1 MSTVELRPAPVTEP
15 TASKRRRWPWLL
27 AGGAFM
33 IVIAPVVLFAGAGNP
48 PCELALA
55 ATGTAGGSASSGMFA
70 QPLQLQPDHWYRVGA
85 TEYGGPGDPT
95 SSAWGASGAYL
106 PSVPDSFAELS
117 VLDTNPA
124 NTGTFT
130 FQDANAL
137 NNLPYGT
144 AVRVAAG
151 DRQRVLYKRDVGYGQ
166 GPGQAIP
173 YRVDVWWQSAA
184 ALGISKTPVAI
195 ELAPSSGA
203 GALLGQLPAV
213 ASTGP
218 DPSIS
223 DGNCPAADGGPLP
236 LTPGQQAKILRNGLA
251 AAPADAPAAVK
262 RAIAAGNQLIS
273 KPYVYGGGHGQP
285 LTELGSGYDCS
296 GATSYILH
304 GAGTFGLYAEDST
317 GLESF
322 GQPGAGRWITV
333 YANSG
338 HAFIDVAGVVMN
350 TAWYAPVQ
358 PTTPSSGPRW
368 QPASTIPAQ
377 YAGDQYGGFVQRHPQ
392 GL

>member
-1 MSTVELRPAPVTEP
+1 MSAVELRAVPVVGP
-15 TASKRRRWPWLL
+15 TAWKRRRWPWLL

-48 PCELALA
+48 PCELGPTTVAPSGPA
-55 ATGTAGGSASSGMFA
+55 PSGMFA
-70 QPLQLQPDHWYRVGA
+70 QPLQLQPHHWYRVGA

-106 PSVPDSFAELS
+106 PAEPDSFAELS

-124 NTGTFT
+124 NTGSFT

-144 AVRVAAG
+144 ALRVAAG

-173 YRVDVWWQSAA
+173 YRLDVWWRSAA
-184 ALGISKTPVAI
+184 PLGVSKTPVAI

-203 GALLGQLPAV
+203 GALLGQLPPATPTV
-213 ASTGP
+213 SATG
-218 DPSIS
+218 SS
-223 DGNCPAADGGPLP
+223 AGTCPAAVGGPLP
-236 LTPGQQAKILRNGLA
+236 LTPGQQAKILPNGLA
-251 AAPADAPAAVK
+251 AAPDDAPAAVK

-273 KPYVYGGGHGQP
+273 KPYVWGGGHGLP
-285 LTELGSGYDCS
+285 LTELASGYDCS
-296 GATSYILH
+296 GATSYVLY
-304 GAGTFGLYAEDST
+304 GAGAFGTYAMDST
-317 GLESF
+317 QLESY
-322 GQPGAGRWITV
+322 GHAGPGGWITV

-350 TAWYAPVQ
+350 TAWYAPVN
-358 PTTPSSGPRW
+358 PTVPSSGPRW

-377 YAGDQYGGFVQRHPQ
+377 YAGDRYGGFVQRHPE

>member
-1 MSTVELRPAPVTEP
+1 
-15 TASKRRRWPWLL
+15 
-27 AGGAFM
+27 M
-33 IVIAPVVLFAGAGNP
+33 IIIAPVVLFAGAGNP
-48 PCELALA
+48 PCELVPTAG
-55 ATGTAGGSASSGMFA
+55 TTDGTAPSGMFA

-144 AVRVAAG
+144 AVRVATG

-173 YRVDVWWQSAA
+173 YRVDVWWQSAV

-203 GALLGQLPAV
+203 GALLGQLPAG
-213 ASTGP
+213 AATGL
-218 DPSIS
+218 DPSMS

-236 LTPGQQAKILRNGLA
+236 LTPGEQAKILRNGLA
-251 AAPADAPAAVK
+251 AAPAGAPGAVK

-322 GQPGAGRWITV
+322 GQPGPGRWITV